1 MKFEYDDATDGGFPE
16 FDVQW
21 YLSQYPDV
29 KMLGMDPLQHFKW
42 IGKKL
47 GRSGSPAGLQASQ
60 HSSFSAE
67 SEVIDTARD
76 PWAYF
81 NRPAPIVSPDD
92 EVLVT
97 RLMHYVWSSR
107 PDLQQHF
114 DVTSPQGRVGLHNW
128 FMGSFERD
136 YGVSLTPPRK
146 PSPFDLDTA
155 GANLIGYAK
164 GELGMGEHVRMVAT
178 ALDAVSTPFDV
189 VNVAADGHGESD
201 TSISHWIS
209 GRQGFATNIFHIN
222 ADMLPIESLKFGR
235 GYYNVGYWAW
245 ELPTCPSR
253 FDTALD
259 IVDEVWACSEFTAQA
274 FRTRAKVPVI
284 SMPLAV
290 EVPKLSKSK
299 YTKAYYGLP
308 ADKFAFFFTFDA
320 MSMLDRK
327 NPIAV
332 VKAFNRAFPE
342 GDEPVQLVFKAMN
355 TDHGGELWEKLLAE
369 IDSSSRITVIDRRF
383 SKEDTLGLNLAC
395 DAFVS
400 LHRAEGFGR
409 CIAEAMSYGKPVIAT
424 NYSGSC
430 EFVREKT
437 ACAIDYELIPVPEES
452 YPNSEGALWADPN
465 IGDAAAAMLKLV
477 EDEDFRTAK
486 AKAGQKFIRDH
497 FNSKVIGQKYR
508 DRLGSIQQVGVAGA
522 GRPTPTED
530 YRGKARKYAKG
541 KRTSLFTITSKNYVS
556 YARTVLNSVAK
567 LHPEYALFLCL
578 ADEPGDGFDMEGER
592 FMIVPSSALDI
603 PCFLDM
609 TVRYDVLEFN
619 TAVKPFMFQWVYD
632 STEVE
637 NVIYFDPDL
646 HLYQRLDDLTEELD
660 KGATAVLT
668 PHLCEPL
675 VRDGFLPDDQ
685 SMLQAGVFNLGFIAT
700 RRSEES
706 RRFIDWWGEKLRTGA
721 RVDLAKG
728 LFTDQKWCDLAPCF
742 MPNLKVLHDPG
753 YNAAYWNL
761 AQREL
766 TLSEDGSCLVNGRPL
781 VFFHFSGI
789 NPTKIEQVSKH
800 QNRFKWEDLNE
811 VCQRLFADY
820 AKTLLANDWEGS
832 LKFPYAYDKIEGFEV
847 PGIMRSTFAAFN
859 PLPRNFSSAREV
871 RQYLLEICNRPAQGL
886 QIEKHNLS
894 ELMVQIYRLRPDLQE
909 AFSLRS
915 KEGRV
920 GFKKWFAESA
930 RHEYRLTPAIF
941 GIG

>member
-1 MKFEYDDATDGGFPE
+1 MDLDNETAGHGDTDD
-16 FDVQW
+16 FDSEW
-21 YLSQYPDV
+21 YVNQYPDV
-29 KMLGMDPLQHFKW
+29 KILNMDPREHFRW

-47 GRSGSPAGLQASQ
+47 GRFGSKAGKPVAPSSTSRQRSASAD
-60 HSSFSAE
+60 S
-67 SEVIDTARD
+67 RD
-76 PWAYF
+76 PWDYF
-81 NRPAPIVSPDD
+81 MQPSARIPEDKGGGIS
-92 EVLVT
+92 
-97 RLMHYVWSSR
+97 RLIHYIWESR
-107 PDLQQHF
+107 PDLQQAF
-114 DVTSPQGRVGLHNW
+114 DISAPAGRAALRHW
-128 FMGSFERD
+128 FEMSFESE
-136 YGVSLTPPRK
+136 YGI
-146 PSPFDLDTA
+146 DLNAPQDDGPGRLDPH

-164 GELGMGEHVRMVAT
+164 GELGMGEHVRMVAA
-178 ALDAVSTPFDV
+178 ALDAVGTPFDV
-189 VNVAADGHGESD
+189 VNVTADGHGDGD
-201 TSISHWIS
+201 TSINHWIS
-209 GRQGFATNIFHIN
+209 GGQSFATNIFHVN

-245 ELPTCPSR
+245 ELPTCPPR

-259 IVDEVWACSEFTAQA
+259 IVDEVWACSDFTAEA
-274 FRTRAKVPVI
+274 FRTRSRVPVI

-290 EVPKLSKSK
+290 EVPTLSKSK
-299 YTKAYYGLP
+299 YTKEYYELP

-332 VKAFNRAFPE
+332 VKAFNRAFPK
-342 GDEPVQLVFKAMN
+342 GNEPVQLVFKAMN
-355 TDHGGELWEKLLAE
+355 TEHGAELWEALLQE
-369 IDSSSRITVIDRRF
+369 IDNSPRITVIDRRF
-383 SKEDTLGLNLAC
+383 SKEDTLGLNVAC
-395 DAFVS
+395 DAFIS
-400 LHRAEGFGR
+400 LHRSEGFGR

-430 EFVREKT
+430 EFVREDT
-437 ACAIDYELIPVPEES
+437 ACAIDYRLIAVPEES
-452 YPNSEGALWADPN
+452 YPNSEGAVWADPDVD
-465 IGDAAAAMLKLV
+465 DAAVAMRKLV
-477 EDEDFRTAK
+477 EDEDFRKAK
-486 AKAGQKFIRDH
+486 AKTGQKYIRDN
-497 FNSKVIGQKYR
+497 FNRTIIGQKYR
-508 DRLGSIQQVGVAGA
+508 DRLRSIQRGDADA
-522 GRPTPTED
+522 SDRPAPTEN
-530 YRGKARKYAKG
+530 YRAKAKKYAKG
-541 KRTSLFTITSKNYVS
+541 KKTALFTITSKNYVS

-578 ADEPGDGFDMEGER
+578 ADEPGNGFDMDGEP

-619 TAVKPFMFQWVYD
+619 TAVKPFMFQWLYD
-632 STEVE
+632 STEVD

-646 HLYQRLDDLTEELD
+646 HLYQRLDDLTAELD
-660 KGATAVLT
+660 KGAAAVLT
-668 PHLCEPL
+668 PHLCGPL
-675 VRDGFLPDDQ
+675 VRDGCLPDDQ

-706 RRFIDWWGEKLRTGA
+706 RSFIDWWGEKLRTGA

-766 TLSEDGSCLVNGRPL
+766 TLDDDGKCLVNGRPL

-800 QNRFKWEDLNE
+800 QNRFKWEDLNK
-811 VCQRLFADY
+811 VCQGLFTEY
-820 AKTLLANDWEGS
+820 AKTLLANDWEGA
-832 LKFPYAYDKIEGFEV
+832 LKFPYAYDKIDGFEV

-859 PLPRNFSSAREV
+859 PEPRTFSSRREAK
-871 RQYLLEICNRPAQGL
+871 QYLLEICNRPAEGL
-886 QIEKHNLS
+886 QIEKHDLS

-920 GFKKWFAESA
+920 GFRKWFAESA
-930 RHEYRLTPAIF
+930 RHEYRLTPAIV